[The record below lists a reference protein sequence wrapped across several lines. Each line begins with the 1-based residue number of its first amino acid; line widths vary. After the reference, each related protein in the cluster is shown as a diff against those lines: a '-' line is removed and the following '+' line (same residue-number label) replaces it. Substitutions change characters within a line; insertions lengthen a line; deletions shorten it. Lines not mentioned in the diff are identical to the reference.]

1 MTFCR
6 VKKLILKITNNFIRL
21 LFPSKQTSKEGEAAR
36 KAQMGTLALAPNKR
50 QCISHECA
58 TKTFS

>member
-6 VKKLILKITNNFIRL
+6 VEKLILKITNIFIRL

-50 QCISHECA
+50 QCISHE
-58 TKTFS
+58 